1 MKHKFPQLTPARANL
16 LVFAAG
22 WLLLVIGLALWYAPV
37 GLAVGGAV
45 LLSVAVFGGGPKA

>member
-1 MKHKFPQLTPARANL
+1 
-16 LVFAAG
+16 
-22 WLLLVIGLALWYAPV
+22 VIGLALWYAPV